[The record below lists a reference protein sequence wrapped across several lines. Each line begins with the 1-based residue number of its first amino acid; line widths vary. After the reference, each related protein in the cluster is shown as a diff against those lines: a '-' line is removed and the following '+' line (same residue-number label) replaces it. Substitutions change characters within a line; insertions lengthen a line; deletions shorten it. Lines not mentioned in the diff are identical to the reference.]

1 MIEVSS
7 LSKYYGEFCAVRDLT
22 FSVDQGQVVG
32 FLGPNGA
39 GKSTTLRILAGF
51 LGATTGDVKIAGH
64 SLRDDPLRAKE
75 NIGYMPETS
84 PLYPEMRVAEYLRFR
99 AELKRVDRR
108 KRDDA
113 VDGVIDDTSLEE
125 VRDVL
130 IAELSKGFRQRVGL
144 ADALVASPPV
154 LLLDEPTAGL
164 DPNQIRDFRA
174 LVARRAEKHTI
185 FVSTH
190 ILSEVEATCSR
201 CIVIARGEMVA
212 SGSIDEVKRLRRPSG
227 IRLRVRGA
235 RDAIES
241 KIRRVEG
248 VREVTAA
255 DTTTTETRTF
265 EVAFANALAGDAVTE
280 EIVRALASDNF
291 GVLEVHPIVPSL
303 EQAFSELTV
312 DEASL
317 AATRATSPATKSTPS
332 AKKKKARR

>member
-99 AELKRVDRR
+99 AELKRVDGK
-108 KRDDA
+108 KRNDA
-113 VDGVIDDTSLEE
+113 VDGVIDDTSLGE

-130 IAELSKGFRQRVGL
+130 IGQLSKGFRQRVGL

-174 LVARRAEKHTI
+174 LVARRAQKHTI

-212 SGSIDEVKRLRRPSG
+212 SGSIEEVKRLRRPSG
-227 IRLRVRGA
+227 IRLRVRGSREA
-235 RDAIES
+235 
-241 KIRRVEG
+241 VEAKLRKVDG
-248 VREVTAA
+248 VREVTGLEASKPDVRA
-255 DTTTTETRTF
+255 Y
-265 EVAFANALAGDAVTE
+265 EVAFANALAGDDVTE
-280 EIVRALASDNF
+280 QIVKALAADAF
-291 GVLEVHPIVPSL
+291 GVLEVQPIVPSL

-312 DEASL
+312 DEASV
-317 AATRATSPATKSTPS
+317 AASVAAPGPTKTSTP